1 MTDEST
7 EIEADGA
14 DEPAFEPSD
23 NAADADEGTVATEQL
38 KAVFRLGARQ
48 YCAGVG
54 DMVSIPDLPKDADS
68 EEGRVFHIE
77 IRTDVLMVTGDQ
89 TIIGTPSIPGAHVRL
104 ELADIRRDKRV
115 INFKRRRRKHS
126 SKRTKGHK
134 GWKFDFTVKSL
145 ELPDSEIETEASA
158 SAGA

>member
-1 MTDEST
+1 MTDEKT
-7 EIEADGA
+7 EIEAEGE
-14 DEPAFEPSD
+14 DEPAFEQSD
-23 NAADADEGTVATEQL
+23 NAANADEGTVATEQL

-54 DMVSIPDLPKDADS
+54 DMVSIPDLPKDAEDS
-68 EEGRVFHIE
+68 EEAQRFHIE
-77 IRTDVLMVTGDQ
+77 IRTDVLMVTGDR

-145 ELPDSEIETEASA
+145 ELPNSEMEASA